1 MAIIT
6 HKSAVSAVYADAACR
21 GWVLPAFGTENS
33 TTTEAILA
41 GTAAHAASLGEPEL
55 PVILAITNLYDERQ
69 QSVNYTHTGRWDVG
83 MKRFLSDVRLLAG
96 EPDSPFA
103 DLRVM
108 IHLDHIRPDIDGEL
122 LAWDMSAFSSILFD
136 ASAFAPEENIRLT
149 RQFVEAQRENVLI
162 EGAFEGVAS
171 AGKSVTDTLSA
182 KPSLDTI
189 ADAAQD
195 YVRETGV
202 DLVVADLGTEHRAGA
217 AQLFYRQDTARA
229 IAEKIGARLVLH
241 GTSSVPEESLGGLF
255 ADGISKVNLWTAL
268 ERDSAPPLFADM
280 VRNAAKVVGAKEA
293 TRLFEQGFLG
303 TEADRVSCPD
313 LAFFTTA
320 YRQAHVFNAMRDLVT
335 RYLVRW
341 YTPRKDA

>member
-6 HKSAVSAVYADAACR
+6 QKSAVSAVYADAARR

-41 GTAAHAASLGEPEL
+41 GTAMHAATLGEPEL

-83 MKRFLSDVRLLAG
+83 MKRFLTDVQILAG

-103 DLRVM
+103 NLRVM
-108 IHLDHIRPDIDGEL
+108 IHLDHIRPEVDAEL
-122 LAWDMSAFSSILFD
+122 LAWDMGAFSSILFD

-149 RQFVEAQRENVLI
+149 RAFVKAQGENVLI
-162 EGAFEGVAS
+162 EGAFEGIVS
-171 AGKSVTDTLSA
+171 AGKSATPSPSA
-182 KPSLDTI
+182 KPSLDSI
-189 ADAAQD
+189 ADAAQA
-195 YVRETGV
+195 YVQETDV

-229 IAEKIGARLVLH
+229 IAERIGARLVLH

-268 ERDSAPPLFADM
+268 ERDSSVLLFADM
-280 VRNAAKVVGAKEA
+280 VRNAARVVGAKEA
-293 TRLFEQGFLG
+293 TRLFEQGLLG
-303 TEADRVSCPD
+303 AAADRVSRPD

-320 YRQAHVFNAMRDLVT
+320 YRQSHVFEAMRDLVT